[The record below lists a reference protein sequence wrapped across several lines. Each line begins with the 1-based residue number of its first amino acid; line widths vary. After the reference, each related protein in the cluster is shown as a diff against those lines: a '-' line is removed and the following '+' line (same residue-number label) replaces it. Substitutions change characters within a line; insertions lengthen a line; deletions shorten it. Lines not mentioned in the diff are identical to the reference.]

1 MGTDS
6 IDFLQG
12 LDVPHLRKMHSS
24 NQQKDDNRTLMGHTN
39 IILNYTS

>member
-12 LDVPHLRKMHSS
+12 LDVPHLRKIHSS
-24 NQQKDDNRTLMGHTN
+24 NQQKDVNRTLMGDIN
-39 IILNYTS
+39 IIVIN